1 MSSKCSRGF
10 TRLEFVVAI
19 IIISTLYAVLLDRM
33 SFYQELAEKA
43 AVEQMAITLRSA
55 LHAQIANKM
64 IQGQTSTIS
73 ALAGMNPMDWLDQPP
88 SKYVGE
94 LDAPEVDQVAPG
106 SWYFDLK
113 DRHLVYVVLNG
124 AYFTPNGR
132 GRKEVRF
139 TVQNLAQQNTK
150 VGKNSADTQGA
161 QGVNGVILVLAE
173 SYVWF

>member
-1 MSSKCSRGF
+1 MSPQCSRGF

-43 AVEQMAITLRSA
+43 AVEQMAVTLRSA

-64 IQGQTSTIS
+64 IQGQSSTIS
-73 ALAGMNPMDWLDQPP
+73 TLAGMNPMDWLDGPP
-88 SKYVGE
+88 SNYVGE
-94 LDAPEVDQVAPG
+94 RDASEPDQVAPG

-113 DRHLVYVVLNG
+113 DRHLVYVVLNS

-139 TVQNLAQQNTK
+139 TVQTLAQQSAK
-150 VGKNSADTQGA
+150 VGQNPADI

-173 SYVWF
+173 PYVWF